1 MPTVLHLKFGRLK
14 HMGKILYKFKACEHD
29 YDIEAVVQNKLWVST
44 LHNMNDPMELAFY
57 INPNDADGAFV
68 QEFQAHITRAFGVIS
83 FSKTWKNKQLWNYY
97 SNGFKGMVIAYDST
111 SIDFAIKEVLHNVS
125 YDKGDV
131 KYENVKYDLTKLYQ
145 LFLNGG
151 GETLFP
157 YRSIYTKDTSWRKEH
172 EYRYSLPTQFFGDK
186 IDIITGK
193 YLENIVP
200 SAIYIGYKMNYKNKQ
215 KLINYAQYQK
225 RYFNREIAV
234 FLVTPN
240 LYDQA
245 FILHKEQIY
254 PFDKMEN
261 FYKKKVLT
269 TALKFAQLDLYNKDQ
284 YLIVRKTDLS
294 NEEIHLSERSIVFR
308 FALYLFNRL
317 QNSDLYYYDLDCEY
331 NRNIDLEKKYHSNNG
346 EILGCYPDIIIHKRG
361 TNDDNLLVIEVKT
374 WWNSNTDHDEDKLRD
389 LTKQTSDYR
398 YEYGLSITLGKDEN
412 SVKMK
417 WFQNGVE
424 IE

>member
-1 MPTVLHLKFGRLK
+1 
-14 HMGKILYKFKACEHD
+14 MGKILYKFKACEHD

-68 QEFQAHITRAFGVIS
+68 QELQDHITRAFGVIS

-186 IDIITGK
+186 FDIITGK

-200 SAIYIGYKMNYKNKQ
+200 SAIYIGYKMDYKNKQ

-225 RYFNREIAV
+225 KYFSREIAV

-261 FYKKKVLT
+261 FYKKNVLT

-374 WWNSNTDHDEDKLRD
+374 WWNTNTEHDEDKLRD

-412 SVKMK
+412 AVKMK
-417 WFQNGVE
+417 WFQNGIE
-424 IE
+424 IG

>member
-1 MPTVLHLKFGRLK
+1 
-14 HMGKILYKFKACEHD
+14 MGKILYKFKACEHD

-68 QEFQAHITRAFGVIS
+68 QELQDHITRAFGVIS

-186 IDIITGK
+186 FDIITGK

-200 SAIYIGYKMNYKNKQ
+200 SAIYIGYKMDYKNKQ

-225 RYFNREIAV
+225 KYFSREIAV

-374 WWNSNTDHDEDKLRD
+374 WWNTNTEHDEDKLRD

-412 SVKMK
+412 AVKMK
-417 WFQNGVE
+417 WFQNGIE
-424 IE
+424 IG

>member
-1 MPTVLHLKFGRLK
+1 
-14 HMGKILYKFKACEHD
+14 MGKILYKFKACEHD

-68 QEFQAHITRAFGVIS
+68 QELQDHITRAFGVIS

-186 IDIITGK
+186 FDIITGK

-200 SAIYIGYKMNYKNKQ
+200 SAIYIGYKMDYKNKQ

-225 RYFNREIAV
+225 KYFSREIAV

-261 FYKKKVLT
+261 FYKKNVLT

-317 QNSDLYYYDLDCEY
+317 QNSELYYYDLDCEY

-374 WWNSNTDHDEDKLRD
+374 WWNTNTEHNEDKLRD

-412 SVKMK
+412 AVKMK
-417 WFQNGVE
+417 WFQNGIE
-424 IE
+424 IG